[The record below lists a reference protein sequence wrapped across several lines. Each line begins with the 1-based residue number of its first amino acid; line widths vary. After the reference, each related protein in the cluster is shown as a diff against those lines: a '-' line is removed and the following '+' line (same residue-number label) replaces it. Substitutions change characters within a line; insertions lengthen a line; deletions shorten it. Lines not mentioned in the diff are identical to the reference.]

1 MLVSSLWAQSFESV
15 DLPYISR
22 SMGGVITKIWYYVFD
37 YTTDQQQ
44 QKDSDCH
51 QEFGDANSDNDNANV
66 VTGLTRMTDNV
77 NKFWRVDE
85 DDIASN
91 ATVTASATPMEWNFW
106 DLGCENYVFGKTYY
120 IFADDDD
127 RLKLTTD
134 WGTPTA
140 STTDKRVFK
149 RVYVSQND
157 VYTFK
162 TLNSDLYAGQ
172 DNGNLALVDDEN
184 ATCWEMEVA

>member
-1 MLVSSLWAQSFESV
+1 
-15 DLPYISR
+15 
-22 SMGGVITKIWYYVFD
+22 MGGVIAKIWYYVFD

-66 VTGLTRMTDNV
+66 VTGLTLITDNV
-77 NKFWRVDE
+77 NNFWRVDE
-85 DDIASN
+85 NDIASN
-91 ATVTASATPMEWNFW
+91 ATVTASTIQMEWDFW
-106 DLGCENYVFGKTYY
+106 DLGCENYVFGKTITLDDGPITYY
-120 IFADDDD
+120 IFADDNHQ
-127 RLKLTTD
+127 LKLTTD

-149 RVYVSQND
+149 RFYVSQND

-162 TLNSDLYAGQ
+162 TLNSDLYGGQ